1 MFKNNNMRKIIFL
14 ATGCL
19 FIAFM
24 ACNNEKKKD
33 ADAKAPKTQAD
44 SLMEEVM
51 DGHDV
56 GMSNYGKLDRS
67 LKKVQGILDSI
78 AGLPEKAQQAA
89 APYKAKLEG
98 LVADLNYAITA
109 MDKWMEEFNMDSAL
123 NNMEERVRYL
133 TDEKMKVGK
142 VKEAIL
148 NSLQKTDSVLKVRL

>member
-1 MFKNNNMRKIIFL
+1 MKKIMYL
-14 ATGCL
+14 AMGLL

-24 ACNNEKKKD
+24 ACKNGGKKKESD
-33 ADAKAPKTQAD
+33 TKAPKTQAD

-56 GMSNYGKLDRS
+56 GMSNYGRLDRN
-67 LKKVQGILDSI
+67 LKKVQSQLDSI
-78 AGLPEKAQQAA
+78 AGLPQKAQQAA
-89 APYKAKLEG
+89 APLKAQLES
-98 LVADLNYAITA
+98 VASDLNYAITA

-123 NNMEERVRYL
+123 DNMEERIRYL

-148 NSLQKTDSVLKVRL
+148 NSLQKADSVLKTRY